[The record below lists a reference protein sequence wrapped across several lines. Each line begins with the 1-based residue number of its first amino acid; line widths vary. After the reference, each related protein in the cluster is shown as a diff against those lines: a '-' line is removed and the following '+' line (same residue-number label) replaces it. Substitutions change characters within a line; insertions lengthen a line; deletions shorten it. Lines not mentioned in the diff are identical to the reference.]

1 MNSVRVPLHPWALR
15 EGARSLPRGGGGRL
29 RWVFR
34 ISRGLGREAA
44 LLLARMSWQ
53 ETASAQDANVLLI
66 SRALA
71 KRTPPQL
78 HFAKHTRASEPV
90 QHLPFCRMDWPGA
103 ASELPAEASP
113 ALPLGASSSRNRN
126 ALQGH
131 VFRET
136 WGGQPVYLCSS

>member
-1 MNSVRVPLHPWALR
+1 M
-15 EGARSLPRGGGGRL
+15 
-29 RWVFR
+29 FR

-90 QHLPFCRMDWPGA
+90 QHLPYRRTHRPGA

-113 ALPLGASSSRNRN
+113 ALPLWASSSRNRN
-126 ALQGH
+126 VLQGH
-131 VFRET
+131 VFRKTRE
-136 WGGQPVYLCSS
+136 VSLCTFAPADLAPLC

>member
-1 MNSVRVPLHPWALR
+1 M
-15 EGARSLPRGGGGRL
+15 
-29 RWVFR
+29 RWVFH

-78 HFAKHTRASEPV
+78 QFAKHTRASEPV
-90 QHLPFCRMDWPGA
+90 QHLPYRRTDGPGA
-103 ASELPAEASP
+103 ASEPPAEASP
-113 ALPLGASSSRNRN
+113 ALLLGASSSRNRN

-131 VFRET
+131 VFRKT
-136 WGGQPVYLCSS
+136 RGGQPVYLCSS